1 MTSNVAPDDVGLP
14 VRSDIRAV
22 LDRAEATVS
31 RDPAQAREWLLA
43 LLDGGDLDG
52 DVELLG
58 RAWRG
63 LGLSYGH
70 ESQPLEAVQALERAR
85 DLLVDAGH
93 ARAAGVVTCD
103 LATVLGNQLGRT
115 SEAIELFEQALAT
128 AVECE
133 DGADEGR
140 ALGLLGSL
148 LGRLDRLEEAERNLR
163 RAVDLLGRA
172 GDTRSALTAAS
183 NLGYLLLLRGCHVEA
198 RDVLALA
205 VAESGPLA
213 DSLDA
218 LPARLS
224 LALSLAH
231 LDRHDEAN
239 RLLHD
244 CEELLDD
251 ARVYSRIDHAQTLGR
266 VRMLAGRPDEAVVAL
281 RSAVA
286 LAREAGQ
293 VAPEVECLR
302 HLAEAAERSGDLRA
316 ALDADRQLREA
327 ERRQLDERGAAQLRA
342 VEATLALQARER
354 ENRLLEAAR
363 RELAERVED
372 RTAALRAEV
381 EERRRAEERAA
392 HLATSDWL
400 TDLPNRRAFEARL
413 HRHLDSPGGHPRLG
427 LCFVDLDRFKAV
439 NDAYGHEAGDS
450 VLRQAAARLRGLAPE
465 QAMTARF
472 GGDEFVLLV
481 PAAEASD
488 VEELARCIVE
498 ALSQPMAVGRRTVES
513 TCSVGVAVLPDDARD
528 GYELPRRADL
538 ALRAAKHEGRNRW
551 ARLTAESWRGL
562 ERKAR
567 LQADLADAWH
577 RGEMSLVFQPQWR
590 LEDGALNGVEALLR
604 WQHPEFGAVPPARF
618 IPLAEESG
626 QIGPLGRWVM
636 CEAMRSARRL
646 DAWLPAT
653 ADWTM
658 AVNVSVPQLHDLSF
672 AAAAVQATQEA
683 DWPLDRVQF
692 ELTESVQLSRDRAVF
707 DNIEALHDR
716 GVGFA
721 LDDFG
726 SGYASFG
733 HLQQLRFSTLKMDRS
748 IVQDIADSVA
758 SQSMSR
764 AIVALAHALHMQVTA
779 EGVETGEQLAVLAA
793 DGVDEGQG
801 FFLARPMAESALEGI
816 PARLPALVAPGRR
829 RR

>member
-1 MTSNVAPDDVGLP
+1 MTSHVVPDDVGFP
-14 VRSDIRAV
+14 VRSEIRAV
-22 LDRAEATVS
+22 LDTAEATVS
-31 RDPAQAREWLLA
+31 REPAQARERLRA
-43 LLDGGDLDG
+43 ILDSGALDG
-52 DVELLG
+52 DVEALG

-63 LGLSYGH
+63 LGLSFGH
-70 ESQPLEAVQALERAR
+70 ENQPLQAVEALERAR
-85 DLLVDAGH
+85 NLLVDGGLT
-93 ARAAGVVTCD
+93 RASGVVTCD

-115 SEAIELFEQALAT
+115 SEAIELFEEALAT
-128 AVECE
+128 AAECE
-133 DGADEGR
+133 DGGGEGR

-148 LGRLDRLEEAERNLR
+148 LGRLDRFEEAERHLR
-163 RAVDLLGRA
+163 RAVDLLGGA

-183 NLGYLLLLRGCHVEA
+183 NLGYLLLLRGRHAEA
-198 RDVLALA
+198 RDVLAVA
-205 VAESGPLA
+205 VADSGPLA

-231 LDRHDEAN
+231 LDRHDEAS

-244 CEELLDD
+244 CEELLDE

-266 VRMLAGRPDEAVVAL
+266 ARMLAGQPDEAVVAL

-293 VAPEVECLR
+293 IAPEVECLR
-302 HLAEAAERSGDLRA
+302 HLAEAAELSGDLRT
-316 ALDADRQLREA
+316 ALDVERELREA
-327 ERRQLDERGAAQLRA
+327 ERRQLDERGAAQIRA
-342 VEATLALQARER
+342 VEATLALRAREQ

-381 EERRRAEERAA
+381 EERRHAEELAA

-413 HRHLDSPGGHPRLG
+413 HRHLDVPGGHPRLG

-450 VLRQAAARLRGLAPE
+450 VLRQAAARLRSLAPD
-465 QAMTARF
+465 QSMTARF

-481 PAAEASD
+481 PADEASD
-488 VEELARCIVE
+488 VEDLARSIIDM
-498 ALSQPMAVGRRTVES
+498 LSQPMAVGRRTLES

-528 GYELPRRADL
+528 GGELLRRADL

-562 ERKAR
+562 ERQAR
-567 LQADLADAWH
+567 LQADLTDAWH

-590 LEDGALNGVEALLR
+590 LRDGALTGVEALLR
-604 WQHPEFGAVPPARF
+604 WQHPELGAVPPARF

-626 QIGPLGRWVM
+626 QIGPLGRWVV
-636 CEAMRSARRL
+636 CEALRSARRL

-658 AVNVSVPQLHDLSF
+658 AINVSVPQLHDVSF
-672 AAAAVQATQEA
+672 AAAVVQATQEA

-692 ELTESVQLSRDRAVF
+692 ELTESVQLSRDCAVF
-707 DNIEALHDR
+707 DNIEALHER
-716 GVGFA
+716 GLGFA

-748 IVQDIADSVA
+748 IVQEVADSVT

-764 AIVALAHALHMQVTA
+764 AIVALAHALNMRVTA

-801 FFLARPMAESALEGI
+801 FFLARPLTESALVGI
-816 PARLPALVAPGRR
+816 PPRLPGLVSPTRGRR
-829 RR
+829 